1 VSRRDLTS
9 FAEIAAATGLTR
21 EGARQACHAAERKFC
36 ERLHEVLE
44 QRGLTLDDLFAEAAD
59 CDSEPLTVR
68 LLDRIS
74 D

>member
-1 VSRRDLTS
+1 MSRRDLTS

-21 EGARQACHAAERKFC
+21 EGARQACLAAQEKFVAK
-36 ERLHEVLE
+36 LAEVLE
-44 QRGLTLDDLFAEAAD
+44 MRGLTLEDLFAEAAD
-59 CDSEPLTVR
+59 CNSEPLTAR

>member
-1 VSRRDLTS
+1 MSRRGLTS

-21 EGARQACHAAERKFC
+21 EGARQACIAAQEKFVAK
-36 ERLHEVLE
+36 LAEVLE
-44 QRGLTLDDLFAEAAD
+44 MRGLTLDDLLDPDD
-59 CDSEPLTVR
+59 CNSEPLTAR

>member
-1 VSRRDLTS
+1 VSQRNLTS

-21 EGARQACHAAERKFC
+21 EGARQACIAAQEKFVAK
-36 ERLHEVLE
+36 LAEVLE
-44 QRGLTLDDLFAEAAD
+44 QRGLTLDDLLDPYD
-59 CDSEPLTVR
+59 CNSEPLNAR